1 DHAGALGDFP
11 HAEVHVY
18 AHELQAAL
26 TRPSLKEKLRYVSAQ
41 WAHGPN
47 WAPHGTDGERW
58 MGFESIT
65 PLPDTDDEVLLVPLT
80 GHTAGHC
87 GVAVRADAGWLLHCG
102 DAYFHHGEM
111 AAEASCPLG
120 LRVFQNLTQ
129 MDGRARRG
137 NQRRLRELKARH
149 GHEVRLFCAHDPVE
163 LAELAQQD
171 ALRWRPPR
179 HRAQAAAR
187 RRRPFTAASK
197 RRSEPPFR
205 TAASGSACRCRASSE
220 SATGRNCPA
229 GCTACLGAARP
240 PPRCAPRHPECA
252 RLSASPGRRP
262 PRHWPCCRSC
272 ARPSRRGCPG
282 DVPRRPPWPPRW
294 RRCPPGTACCGR

>member
-1 DHAGALGDFP
+1 MKVHHLNCGSMCPIGRRLLTGQGAWLAPAHLCCHCLLIEGRDGLILVDTGLGTGDVLAPRRLGLGFQALRPTLMMEETALHQIRELGLDPRDVRHILPTHLDLDHAGALGDFP

-58 MGFESIT
+58 MGFESII

-120 LRVFQNLTQ
+120 LRVFQNLMQ
-129 MDGRARRG
+129 MDGRARRD
-137 NQRRLRELKARH
+137 NQRRLRELKATH

-171 ALRWRPPR
+171 ASRWRLPR
-179 HRAQAAAR
+179 HRAQAAA
-187 RRRPFTAASK
+187 
-197 RRSEPPFR
+197 
-205 TAASGSACRCRASSE
+205 
-220 SATGRNCPA
+220 
-229 GCTACLGAARP
+229 
-240 PPRCAPRHPECA
+240 
-252 RLSASPGRRP
+252 
-262 PRHWPCCRSC
+262 
-272 ARPSRRGCPG
+272 
-282 DVPRRPPWPPRW
+282 
-294 RRCPPGTACCGR
+294 